1 MFKKVHP
8 SAAPRPCEKDSAA
21 QPLDYAGRPAE
32 TSRDVK
38 AMWTPNVIIVEA
50 YATRKI
56 GKDNMKALENN
67 DTTRN
72 LQAAVKNIS
81 SSAGCFPVMFK
92 KVHPSA
98 APPPPDS
105 ARHPAKTARD
115 V

>member
-1 MFKKVHP
+1 
-8 SAAPRPCEKDSAA
+8 
-21 QPLDYAGRPAE
+21 
-32 TSRDVK
+32 
-38 AMWTPNVIIVEA
+38 MWTPNVIIVEA

>member
-1 MFKKVHP
+1 MPKRTNGV
-8 SAAPRPCEKDSAA
+8 A
-21 QPLDYAGRPAE
+21 QPARAPSQLLGQIYHPKPLNIPYFLVA
-32 TSRDVK
+32 K
-38 AMWTPNVIIVEA
+38 AMWTPNVIIVQA
-50 YATRKI
+50 YAARKI

-72 LQAAVKNIS
+72 LQAVKNIS

-105 ARHPAKTARD
+105 ARRPAETARD